1 MVAGSGFAM
10 TTSTTAETFIRL
22 TSVATALVLGGKGA
36 MLRAVTGILTTTWS
50 TTPASTS
57 TDRRTKL
64 DDAAARDWADAAMRG
79 AEVEATV
86 VEGWVVTDC
95 VVADCVVADC
105 AAAGSVEGIPP
116 VVFGGGFAEV
126 LAACEL
132 PEPFGKIVAGT
143 TADGSVVTEI
153 VSEPMVFTVVV
164 VRRGLGTA
172 VALAAGFVTAGGDEA
187 ITNDVRRGPSW
198 VVGAVDRR

>member
-1 MVAGSGFAM
+1 
-10 TTSTTAETFIRL
+10 
-22 TSVATALVLGGKGA
+22 

-57 TDRRTKL
+57 TDRRTTL
-64 DDAAARDWADAAMRG
+64 DDAAARDWADTAMRG
-79 AEVEATV
+79 ANVGATV
-86 VEGWVVTDC
+86 VGGWVVTDC
-95 VVADCVVADC
+95 VVTDCVVTDCVVADC

-116 VVFGGGFAEV
+116 VVVCDGFAEV

-132 PEPFGKIVAGT
+132 PEPFGKIVAAGT
-143 TADGSVVTEI
+143 TADGSVVAEI
-153 VSEPMVFTVVV
+153 VSEPMVFTVVL

-172 VALAAGFVTAGGDEA
+172 VALAAGFVAAGGVEA
-187 ITNDVRRGPSW
+187 ITNDVTIGPSW